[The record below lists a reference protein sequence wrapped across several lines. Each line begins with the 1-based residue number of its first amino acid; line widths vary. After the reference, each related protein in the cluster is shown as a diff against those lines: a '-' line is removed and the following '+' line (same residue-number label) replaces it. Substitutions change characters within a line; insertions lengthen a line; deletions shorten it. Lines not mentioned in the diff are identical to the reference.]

1 MIKKNFKIISVVCI
15 CLISMFLFTGCAS
28 FLSTIQTLKGELI
41 GNSYQIWEYDNFGNR
56 ILTLNGDKIALEG
69 GVDENGELTS
79 YMDIT
84 VDGYE
89 WEHVGGTLVFAQK
102 GVDMIT
108 DFQVP
113 TELEDPNASVGL
125 IGVDRVINNYRNE
138 FGKDSVVVVYS
149 QTGAP
154 ICMFQG
160 DDCYTEVPADLPKT
174 TKIYI
179 DGGLVYVHRANI
191 DIFPAKMFN

>member
-1 MIKKNFKIISVVCI
+1 MLLNAD
-15 CLISMFLFTGCAS
+15 LLLSMFIFTGCSS

-113 TELEDPNASVGL
+113 AELENPNGSVGL

-191 DIFPAKMFN
+191 DIFPAKMFK